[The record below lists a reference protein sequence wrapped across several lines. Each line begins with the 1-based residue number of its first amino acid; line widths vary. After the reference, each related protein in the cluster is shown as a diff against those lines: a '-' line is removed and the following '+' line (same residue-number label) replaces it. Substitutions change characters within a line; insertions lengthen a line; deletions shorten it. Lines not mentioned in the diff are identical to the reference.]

1 MTVQETLDNIV
12 KRNNGYLR
20 TSDVVAS
27 GISKTYLSEYVKKRN
42 LDRVAKGVYMTEDA
56 WLDELYLI
64 HLRNKEAVFSH
75 ETALYLYGLT
85 DREPAKIMLT
95 VSRGYNASHL
105 RDRDCK
111 VYTISRDVHSLGKT
125 EVTTNFGNKVYA
137 YDVDRTIC
145 DIIKSKEKT
154 DIQVF
159 QSALKEYMHSSNKNL
174 PNLMKYAAALGIEDK
189 VRTYTEVML

>member
-1 MTVQETLDNIV
+1 MNVQETLDNIV

-42 LDRVAKGVYMTEDA
+42 LDRVAKGVYMSEEA

-85 DREPAKIMLT
+85 EREPAKITLT

-105 RDRDCK
+105 RDKDCK

-125 EVTTNFGNKVYA
+125 EVATNFGNKVYA

-145 DIIKSKEKT
+145 DIIKSKEKM

-159 QSALKEYMHSSNKNL
+159 QFALKEYMHSKNKSL

>member
-1 MTVQETLDNIV
+1 
-12 KRNNGYLR
+12 
-20 TSDVVAS
+20 
-27 GISKTYLSEYVKKRN
+27 
-42 LDRVAKGVYMTEDA
+42 
-56 WLDELYLI
+56 
-64 HLRNKEAVFSH
+64 
-75 ETALYLYGLT
+75 
-85 DREPAKIMLT
+85 MLT
-95 VSRGYNASHL
+95 VSSGYNASHL
-105 RDRDCK
+105 RNRGCK

-145 DIIKSKEKT
+145 DIIKYKEKT

-174 PNLMKYAAALGIEDK
+174 PNLMKYAAALGIEGK